1 MKNITLPTLLSLV
14 ILNIPVSTLA
24 ADSVTWTGYATAE
37 REHDSSVSLEQV
49 DDVSRESDYA
59 NQLKWGL
66 GAKWQATDSL
76 QFSTQYLGKHK
87 DYDEFT
93 EYDLNQHHLALSSKF
108 TYSGIGYGYRFDGVK
123 AKVDGEDFLNFSQS
137 TLALDKLSDS
147 SFYMRAA
154 ISINKKD
161 FIQLDERD
169 AQATVFGLD
178 SMAFSTSGRSHVSVN
193 ASVKNEV
200 AEEKLFDNKTLSL
213 KVSFQHKFA
222 STHFPTTFVTGI
234 RYAHKAYD
242 SFDITFAN
250 NSGGIL
256 TGFQPQNSIDET
268 RVDLLKQWT
277 TSLDVGLNDWLGLI
291 LKVTYADNDSN
302 YDAVKYDE
310 RIISAGLSARF

>member
-1 MKNITLPTLLSLV
+1 MKNITLLTLLSLV
-14 ILNIPVSTLA
+14 ILNTSVPTFA
-24 ADSVTWTGYATAE
+24 ADSVTWTGSVTAE

-59 NQLKWGL
+59 KQLKWGL
-66 GAKWQATDSL
+66 GSKWQATDSL
-76 QFSTQYLGKHK
+76 QLSAQYLGKNK

-93 EYDLNQHHLALSSKF
+93 EYDLNQHHLVLSSKF

-123 AKVDGEDFLNFSQS
+123 AKVDGENFLDFSQS
-137 TLALDKLSDS
+137 TLAIDKLFDS

-154 ISINKKD
+154 ISTNKKD

-193 ASVKNEV
+193 ASVENEV
-200 AEEKLFDNKTLSL
+200 AEEKLFDNKTMSL
-213 KVSFQHKFA
+213 KVSFQHKF
-222 STHFPTTFVTGI
+222 SNTHFPTTFATGI

-242 SFDITFAN
+242 SFDITVAN

-310 RIISAGLSARF
+310 RIMSAGLSARF